1 MIHLSV
7 SNLGKGRL
15 QLRSQPDSI
24 TITIKGRRRPMFCLC
39 CRPPGGFFAEGVAEP
54 VLDFAQALKRRTAYE
69 RRTSYSAAPA
79 VHPGQTEFVI
89 RNAHAISMDP
99 HIGDLANA
107 DIHIRDG
114 AIVNI
119 GRNLAATSTL
129 EIDGSGLTALPGLVA
144 DHRHPV
150 SELLRT
156 DDPHGA
162 GFQAAQAEVVYRAL
176 RLALLDL
183 ASAGFTCVHVCGAD
197 IGSGHAETAVLA
209 QIDAGLRGRFSFP
222 LDAPTVRE
230 RKKAV
235 RELYETWFA
244 EPVEHLLDLG
254 ITGDDKDLEQ
264 ILAPHRLPLTLTHD
278 SSSSADGT
286 AAARTIGA
294 ARRLGYDQW
303 IGSLSPGKRA
313 DLILVRGSA
322 QLRTGKTL
330 GQIAADDVDFVCI
343 DGCIRKRNGVLTEPN
358 EGLIR
363 REGAE
368 AIARLGVLRHKTKP
382 RS

>member
-1 MIHLSV
+1 
-7 SNLGKGRL
+7 
-15 QLRSQPDSI
+15 
-24 TITIKGRRRPMFCLC
+24 MFCLC

-54 VLDFAQALKRRTAYE
+54 VLDFARALKRRTAYE
-69 RRTSYSAAPA
+69 RRTSFSAAPA
-79 VHPGQTEFVI
+79 AHPGPSEFVI
-89 RNAHAISMDP
+89 RNAHAITMDP
-99 HIGDLANA
+99 HIGDLANT
-107 DIHIRDG
+107 DIHVRDG

-119 GRNLAATSTL
+119 GLCLAAASSL
-129 EIDGSGLTALPGLVA
+129 EIDGSGLTALPGLVG
-144 DHRHPV
+144 DHRHLV
-150 SELLRT
+150 SERLRT
-156 DDPHGA
+156 DDPHRA
-162 GFQAAQAEVVYRAL
+162 GFQAAEPEDIYRTL

-222 LDAPTVRE
+222 LDVQTAHE
-230 RKKAV
+230 SKKAV
-235 RELYETWFA
+235 RELYGTWFA

-254 ITGDDKDLEQ
+254 ITGDDKDLEH
-264 ILAPHRLPLTLTHD
+264 ILAPHRLPLTPSDHFGP
-278 SSSSADGT
+278 SADST
-286 AAARTIGA
+286 VADCTIGA
-294 ARRLGYDQW
+294 ARRLGLEQW

-322 QLRTGKTL
+322 QFPTGKAL
-330 GQIAADDVDFVCI
+330 DHFAADDVEFVCI
-343 DGCIRKRNGVLTEPN
+343 DGCVKKRNGVLTEPN

-368 AIARLGVLRHKTKP
+368 AIAHLGVLRDETKL

>member
-1 MIHLSV
+1 
-7 SNLGKGRL
+7 
-15 QLRSQPDSI
+15 
-24 TITIKGRRRPMFCLC
+24 MFCLC
-39 CRPPGGFFAEGVAEP
+39 CRPSGGFFAEGVAEP
-54 VLDFAQALKRRTAYE
+54 VLDFAKALKRRAAYE

-79 VHPGQTEFVI
+79 AHPTQAELVI
-89 RNAHAISMDP
+89 RNITAITMDP
-99 HIGDLANA
+99 HIGDQASA
-107 DIHIRDG
+107 DIHVRDG

-119 GRNLAATSTL
+119 GRGFTATSTL

-144 DHRHPV
+144 DHRHLV
-150 SELLRT
+150 GELFRT

-162 GFQAAQAEVVYRAL
+162 GFLAAEAEDVYRAL

-183 ASAGFTCVHVCGAD
+183 VSAGFTCVHVCGAD

-222 LDAPTVRE
+222 LDAHSTRE
-230 RKKAV
+230 PKKAV

-254 ITGDDKDLEQ
+254 LTGDGKDIDQL
-264 ILAPHRLPLTLTHD
+264 LATHRLPLTPAHHSGSSMD
-278 SSSSADGT
+278 ST
-286 AAARTIGA
+286 AADRTIGA
-294 ARRLGYDQW
+294 ARRLELDQW

-313 DLILVRGSA
+313 DLILVRGTTPTSEV
-322 QLRTGKTL
+322 LRY
-330 GQIAADDVDFVCI
+330 DDVEMVCI
-343 DGCIRKRNGVLTEPN
+343 DGRIRKRNGVLTEPN

-363 REGAE
+363 REGRE
-368 AIARLGVLRHKTKP
+368 AIARLATLQR

>member
-1 MIHLSV
+1 
-7 SNLGKGRL
+7 
-15 QLRSQPDSI
+15 
-24 TITIKGRRRPMFCLC
+24 MFCLC

-54 VLDFAQALKRRTAYE
+54 VLDFARALKRRTAYE

-79 VHPGQTEFVI
+79 AHPGQTEFVI
-89 RNAHAISMDP
+89 RNINAITMDP

-107 DIHIRDG
+107 DIHVRDG
-114 AIVNI
+114 VIANI
-119 GRNLAATSTL
+119 GRGLAATSTL
-129 EIDGSGLTALPGLVA
+129 EIDGSGLSALPGLVA
-144 DHRHPV
+144 DHRHLV

-156 DDPHGA
+156 EDPHGA
-162 GFQAAQAEVVYRAL
+162 GFQAAEAEDVYRAV

-197 IGSGHAETAVLA
+197 IGSGQAETAILA

-222 LDAPTVRE
+222 LDAQTAPE
-230 RKKAV
+230 PKKAV

-264 ILAPHRLPLTLTHD
+264 ILAPHRLPLTP
-278 SSSSADGT
+278 ADHSPPSPDG
-286 AAARTIGA
+286 AAADRTIGA
-294 ARRLGYDQW
+294 ARRLGLDQW
-303 IGSLSPGKRA
+303 TGSLSPGKRA
-313 DLILVRGSA
+313 DLILVRESA
-322 QLRTGKTL
+322 QLPTGTAL
-330 GQIAADDVDFVCI
+330 SHFAADGVEFVCI

-368 AIARLGVLRHKTKP
+368 AITHLGVLRDET
-382 RS
+382 RLGS

>member
-1 MIHLSV
+1 
-7 SNLGKGRL
+7 
-15 QLRSQPDSI
+15 
-24 TITIKGRRRPMFCLC
+24 MFCLC

-54 VLDFAQALKRRTAYE
+54 VLDFARALKRRTAYE

-79 VHPGQTEFVI
+79 AHPGQAEFVI
-89 RNAHAISMDP
+89 RNIKAITMDP
-99 HIGDLANA
+99 HIGDPANA
-107 DIHIRDG
+107 DIHVRDG

-119 GRNLAATSTL
+119 GRGLTANSTL
-129 EIDGSGLTALPGLVA
+129 EIDGIGLTALPGLVA
-144 DHRHPV
+144 DHRHLV
-150 SELLRT
+150 SERLRS

-162 GFQAAQAEVVYRAL
+162 GFQAAEAEDVYRAM

-209 QIDAGLRGRFSFP
+209 QIDAGSRGRFSFP
-222 LDAPTVRE
+222 LDAQAARE
-230 RKKAV
+230 PKKAV

-244 EPVEHLLDLG
+244 EPVEHLLELG
-254 ITGDDKDLEQ
+254 ITGDNENLEQ
-264 ILAPHRLPLTLTHD
+264 TLAPHRLPLTPGHH
-278 SSSSADGT
+278 SPSSADGT
-286 AAARTIGA
+286 AADRTFGA
-294 ARRLGYDQW
+294 ARRLGLDQW

-322 QLRTGKTL
+322 PLPTGTAF
-330 GQIAADDVDFVCI
+330 GNFTADDVEFVCI
-343 DGCIRKRNGVLTEPN
+343 DGCVRKRNGVLTEPN

-368 AIARLGVLRHKTKP
+368 AIAHLDVLAGAARDETKL